1 MKETVEIPQ
10 GRAYD
15 TLERSTADFLPSA
28 TDQYSEEDITSPTE
42 AYDYPP
48 ECVAA
53 EECPVEEPAA
63 TVDDDPWATTVGK
76 KNKKKAKKCQGFTGM
91 KASETKCEE
100 RDW

>member
-10 GRAYD
+10 GRGNDA
-15 TLERSTADFLPSA
+15 LERSTGDLLLSA

-42 AYDYPP
+42 AYGYPQ

-53 EECPVEEPAA
+53 DECPVEEPAV
-63 TVDDDPWATTVGK
+63 TVDNDFWATTVGK
-76 KNKKKAKKCQGFTGM
+76 KNKKKAKKGLGFMGM